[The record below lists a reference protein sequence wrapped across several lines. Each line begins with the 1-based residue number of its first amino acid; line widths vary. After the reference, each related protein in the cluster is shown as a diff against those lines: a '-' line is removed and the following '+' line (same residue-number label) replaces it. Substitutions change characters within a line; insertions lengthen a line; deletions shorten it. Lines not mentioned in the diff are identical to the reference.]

1 MSIFRNPFVKEKSS
15 EQMTPDLMVR
25 EISSVSEKEA
35 QSNIEAQQEK
45 AREHV
50 EKQAQE
56 KLTAVE
62 SDQQTRKMPSTV
74 RAALSVVSQKSIN
87 LQKIERVMEENME
100 TIFFKMDDA
109 HRRMFKEEG
118 ERTARQIENVIA
130 IGKSMAVKIL
140 ELLKNWLRLIPGVNK
155 FFLEQEAKIK
165 TDKILRDTDIE
176 RANHKS

>member
-1 MSIFRNPFVKEKSS
+1 
-15 EQMTPDLMVR
+15 
-25 EISSVSEKEA
+25 
-35 QSNIEAQQEK
+35 
-45 AREHV
+45 
-50 EKQAQE
+50 
-56 KLTAVE
+56 
-62 SDQQTRKMPSTV
+62 
-74 RAALSVVSQKSIN
+74 
-87 LQKIERVMEENME
+87 
-100 TIFFKMDDA
+100 
-109 HRRMFKEEG
+109 MFKEEG